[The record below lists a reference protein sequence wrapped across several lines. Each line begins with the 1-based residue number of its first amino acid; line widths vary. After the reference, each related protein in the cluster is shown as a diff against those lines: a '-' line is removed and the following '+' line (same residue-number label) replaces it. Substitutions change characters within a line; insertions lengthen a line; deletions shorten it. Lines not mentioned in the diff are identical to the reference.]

1 MEGLFRLSQRLI
13 SINRREY
20 VRYFLKTH
28 PLKSR
33 FSILVGQR
41 GIGKTTAMIQHM
53 LSSFGGDAYT
63 EKALYVPTDH
73 FLIADRS
80 LYEIAEDF
88 HNLGGEM
95 ICFDE
100 IHKYQNWAVELKS
113 IYDTFPKLT
122 IICSGSSALEIYKGS
137 RDLSRR
143 AVVHKMFGMSFREFL
158 EMTQSIFVESV
169 TLKDVLS
176 HHQGIARAAIK
187 TVESGGGKILALFKE
202 YLRRGYYPYFS
213 EYEDKQLFYL
223 TLEQNVHTTLESDLI
238 AIYPSLT
245 GASVQRIKKL
255 LSVIAASVPFTPDLK
270 QLKNMLGIGDER
282 TLKTYLKYLEDAGV
296 ILALSGSGRG
306 LRQLEKPDKLY
317 LENTNLAHAI
327 SSRPSDVGN
336 IRETFFFNALRVG
349 HHVSS
354 PARGDFLVGDK
365 YTFEVGGKNKG
376 FEQIREIENSFLAL
390 DDIEVG
396 AGRQIPLWLFGLLY

>member
-1 MEGLFRLSQRLI
+1 
-13 SINRREY
+13 
-20 VRYFLKTH
+20 
-28 PLKSR
+28 
-33 FSILVGQR
+33 
-41 GIGKTTAMIQHM
+41 M
-53 LSSFGGDAYT
+53 LSSFHGDLYT
-63 EKALYVPTDH
+63 EKALYVQTDH
-73 FLIADRS
+73 FLVADRS
-80 LYEIAEDF
+80 LYAIAEDF
-88 HNLGGEM
+88 YNLGGEM

-100 IHKYQNWAVELKS
+100 IHKYPNWSAELKS

-143 AVVHKMFGMSFREFL
+143 AVVLKMFGMSFREFL
-158 EMTQSIFVESV
+158 EMAHGVSV
-169 TLKDVLS
+169 KSVALREALTD
-176 HHQGIARAAIK
+176 HQRIARDAINA
-187 TVESGGGKILALFKE
+187 VERKGRKILALFKE
-202 YLRRGYYPYFS
+202 YLQRGYYPYFS

-223 TLEQNVHTTLESDLI
+223 TLEQNIHTTLESDLI

-245 GASVQRIKKL
+245 GASIQRIKKL

-296 ILALSGSGRG
+296 ILALSGSGHG
-306 LRQLEKPDKLY
+306 LRLLEKPDKLY

-327 SSRPSDVGN
+327 SSRGSGNVGN
-336 IRETFFFNALRVG
+336 MRETFFFNALRVG
-349 HHVSS
+349 HRVSS
-354 PARGDFLVGDK
+354 PSRGDFLVDDM

-376 FEQIREIENSFLAL
+376 FEQIREINNSFLAL

-396 AGRQIPLWLFGLLY
+396 AGRQLPLWLFGLLY